1 MNLANMFVIV
11 FLTYFSIYFVKL
23 ISKKRR
29 TGIQS
34 VNQKLDKLRK
44 VPIKSQEQQ
53 KEFLDLKYPKR
64 DKFKW
69 SWKAVPHILF
79 NIFIFVIMFRVWLFL
94 FGWVGIDL
102 KLWQAILFIVVA
114 PLAINLLLERFN
126 LQKSD
131 IRVFLR

>member
-1 MNLANMFVIV
+1 MNLANMFVVV

-34 VNQKLDKLRK
+34 VNQKLNELRK
-44 VPIKSQEQQ
+44 VPIKSQKQQ
-53 KEFLDLKYPKR
+53 KEFLDLKYPKS

-69 SWKAVPHILF
+69 SWKGVPHILL
-79 NIFIFVIMFRVWLFL
+79 NIFIFVIMFRAWLFL

-114 PLAINLLLERFN
+114 PLVINLLLERFN